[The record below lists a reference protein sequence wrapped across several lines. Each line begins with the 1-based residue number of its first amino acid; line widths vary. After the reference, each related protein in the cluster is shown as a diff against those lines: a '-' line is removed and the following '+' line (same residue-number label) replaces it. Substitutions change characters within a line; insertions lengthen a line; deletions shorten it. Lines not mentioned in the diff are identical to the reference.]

1 MDLNALEQ
9 QRVEKLERLR
19 EAGGDPYP
27 RRSYRTHTT
36 AEAVAAFGAAEGAD
50 VASGEQ
56 PQIEVTVAGRL
67 VSMRVMGK
75 LSFAHIADE
84 SGRVQLFIRRNELG
98 DEAYDLFRRTTDLGD
113 FVEAKGPMVRTRS
126 GEVSVQTTSV
136 RMLAKAITPLPITK
150 EAEDEDGNVT
160 RYSAFTDVEE
170 RYRQRYADLAVN
182 PQVREIFRT
191 RSRIITAMRRW
202 LDDHGYLEVE
212 TPILQQIYGGASA
225 RPFTTYH
232 NQLKQDLFL
241 RISFE
246 LGLKRLLVGMYD
258 RVYEIG
264 RDFRNEGVSYKHNPE
279 FTQMEFYCAYTDLYG
294 VMETVETMFAYI
306 AQEVLGTTKVTYKGQ
321 EIELAP
327 PWRRISLREIIRQG
341 TGIDYVAYAD
351 ANALREEM
359 RDRGYDAAGD
369 ATWGH
374 LVDNLLG
381 EVEPGMVQ
389 PTFVHDY
396 PIEISPL
403 AKQKPDDATH
413 VERFECFLGGLEM
426 GNAFTELN
434 DPFEQEARFLQQGR
448 AAEAGDEEA
457 QPMDDDYLQAM
468 KYGMPPC
475 GGFGVGIDRLAMLL
489 TDQHS
494 IRDVLLYPHLRTR
507 D

>member
-1 MDLNALEQ
+1 MELNALEQ
-9 QRVEKLERLR
+9 QRVEKLQRLR
-19 EAGGDPYP
+19 DAGGDPYP

-36 AEAVAAFGAAEGAD
+36 AEAVAAFEAAAFRAAGSA
-50 VASGEQ
+50 GETSDEQ
-56 PQIEVTVAGRL
+56 SVVEVTVAGRL
-67 VSMRVMGK
+67 VSMRAMGK

-113 FVEAKGPMVRTRS
+113 FVEAKGLMVRTRS

-150 EAEDEDGNVT
+150 EVEDEDGNVT

-279 FTQMEFYCAYTDLYG
+279 FTQMEF
-294 VMETVETMFAYI
+294 
-306 AQEVLGTTKVTYKGQ
+306 
-321 EIELAP
+321 
-327 PWRRISLREIIRQG
+327 
-341 TGIDYVAYAD
+341 
-351 ANALREEM
+351 
-359 RDRGYDAAGD
+359 
-369 ATWGH
+369 
-374 LVDNLLG
+374 
-381 EVEPGMVQ
+381 
-389 PTFVHDY
+389 
-396 PIEISPL
+396 
-403 AKQKPDDATH
+403 
-413 VERFECFLGGLEM
+413 
-426 GNAFTELN
+426 
-434 DPFEQEARFLQQGR
+434 
-448 AAEAGDEEA
+448 
-457 QPMDDDYLQAM
+457 
-468 KYGMPPC
+468 
-475 GGFGVGIDRLAMLL
+475 
-489 TDQHS
+489 
-494 IRDVLLYPHLRTR
+494 
-507 D
+507 